1 MSTNQ
6 YLMEAL
12 TRHQIFI
19 QRFSGGVINE
29 LLPILERMRDDI
41 RNRLMRDN
49 TPFQQQRLQIILSDV
64 DAIVREAGEGYSL
77 ELQRKL
83 EDFAEYES
91 EFTTRAMQEATAGID
106 FTLPPPE
113 QIAAAVTQSE
123 MNLVQGDTVRRLTVP
138 QLVNQFTTAK
148 REEVKQV
155 VRAGYIEGKPLM
167 DIVRD
172 ITDNTDRRIRR
183 QAGAMVRT
191 AVNHMGTQART
202 DTFKANADVLDGE
215 RWTATLDGRTTILC
229 MSRDGTV
236 YPVGEGPRPPAHFA
250 CRSVRAPVVK
260 QEFSLSRVAGERASV
275 DGPVSAKLTY
285 SGFLRKQSKAFQDEA
300 LGPER
305 ARLFR
310 EGKVTIDRFVDDDGV
325 LLNLDELRRREGLT
339 LQNE

>member
-1 MSTNQ
+1 
-6 YLMEAL
+6 
-12 TRHQIFI
+12 
-19 QRFSGGVINE
+19 
-29 LLPILERMRDDI
+29 
-41 RNRLMRDN
+41 
-49 TPFQQQRLQIILSDV
+49 
-64 DAIVREAGEGYSL
+64 
-77 ELQRKL
+77 
-83 EDFAEYES
+83 
-91 EFTTRAMQEATAGID
+91 
-106 FTLPPPE
+106 
-113 QIAAAVTQSE
+113 
-123 MNLVQGDTVRRLTVP
+123 
-138 QLVNQFTTAK
+138 
-148 REEVKQV
+148 
-155 VRAGYIEGKPLM
+155 M

-250 CRSVRAPVVK
+250 CRSVRAPVEK

-285 SGFLRKQSKAFQDEA
+285 SGFLRNQSKAFQDEA

-305 ARLFR
+305 AKLFR
-310 EGKVTIDRFVDDDGV
+310 KGKVTIDRFVDDDGV